1 MSPALEVSSTILYA
15 AAALVTASGLL
26 WTPVRHTAV
35 IVLKIAWLYF
45 VTGTRG

>member
-1 MSPALEVSSTILYA
+1 
-15 AAALVTASGLL
+15 LL

-45 VTGTRG
+45 VTGIRG